1 LPALNV
7 TFAPAR
13 WANIRMSISLPF
25 IFPPRRFKP
34 RNDWQ
39 HLYAKSWQPRASF
52 ASTRGAMIPG
62 RALAR
67 RLPGTLRAD
76 HCGGTIMAT
85 VTTIE
90 RRQLDGSLPAPR
102 ARIGMIIPSVN
113 SMTDRSST
121 ISRRP
126 TSACMSRARGLQG
139 SGSGRLRSWPTRS
152 PRRQSLPPEGRP
164 IPSVFPAPTP
174 GWRGARGGGGKFHK
188 TGGAP
193 PATGGGARS
202 RLVLEA
208 LQALGLRN
216 LVLLSPYKSNQAVI
230 DYL

>member
-1 LPALNV
+1 VRESSQGSLTRAVELLGAPSTIDMNPIASFGPQTSITLSPITISITPDCTMYMQEPGSPWLKTTLPALNV

-102 ARIGMIIPSVN
+102 ARIG
-113 SMTDRSST
+113 
-121 ISRRP
+121 
-126 TSACMSRARGLQG
+126 
-139 SGSGRLRSWPTRS
+139 
-152 PRRQSLPPEGRP
+152 
-164 IPSVFPAPTP
+164 
-174 GWRGARGGGGKFHK
+174 
-188 TGGAP
+188 
-193 PATGGGARS
+193 
-202 RLVLEA
+202 
-208 LQALGLRN
+208 
-216 LVLLSPYKSNQAVI
+216 
-230 DYL
+230 